1 MQGNTDKP
9 GSSSVGTISEA
20 SSETAKTESDASSK
34 TETVSSEG
42 SLNPE
47 SSSKPS
53 VSSKPQ
59 TTSKPAATS
68 KPAVSPKPT
77 SSAASTSSAPKPKTA
92 KELVIGRWQAVADFS
107 PALKDSGIEIT
118 GPVNIK
124 CTMEFTTS
132 GTLIES
138 VDQEA
143 YNALLKRALNQSFE
157 KEFAANQIT
166 KEQFEA
172 QIGMT
177 LDEYID
183 TYIQMM
189 DLKVNVVSSYKFEG
203 DKLFIKA
210 QGETEFEEAE
220 YRFNGEDSLTTIE
233 DDMVVTYTR
242 IK

>member
-1 MQGNTDKP
+1 
-9 GSSSVGTISEA
+9 
-20 SSETAKTESDASSK
+20 
-34 TETVSSEG
+34 
-42 SLNPE
+42 
-47 SSSKPS
+47 
-53 VSSKPQ
+53 
-59 TTSKPAATS
+59 
-68 KPAVSPKPT
+68 
-77 SSAASTSSAPKPKTA
+77 
-92 KELVIGRWQAVADFS
+92 
-107 PALKDSGIEIT
+107 
-118 GPVNIK
+118 
-124 CTMEFTTS
+124 MEFTTS